1 MTSASSKHEAGYS
14 RPVLWDDP
22 EKWGVKGGGRRVQGW
37 GNTCAPMGDSCQ
49 CMKKKKTH
57 NIAKTFFSN

>member
-49 CMKKKKTH
+49 YM
-57 NIAKTFFSN
+57 AKTTTIL